1 MNRYLNLILLA
12 AGSGERFGSNKLRK
26 DINGKPMY
34 RHIFDHLNQYYR
46 EHAADC
52 EVTVVSQYSEILEA
66 AEGAGFAAVRNPRP
80 EDGISLTIRLGL
92 EAGSENNPGKPASF
106 DEDDQYQ
113 GEGAVFF
120 TADQPYMCYQTVEKF
135 LQQAHRTGKGILS
148 AANSGVS
155 GNPVFFDRNYYPE
168 LMELTGDIGG
178 KRVMNRHLDDVEW
191 FEMSKEE
198 LMDIDT
204 PENGDMSNRIRNL
217 SE

>member
-12 AGSGERFGSNKLRK
+12 AGSGERFGSNKLLK
-26 DINGKPMY
+26 DINGKPLY
-34 RHIFDHLNQYYR
+34 RHVFDHLNHYYR
-46 EHAADC
+46 EHVADC

-66 AEGAGFAAVRNPRP
+66 AVSAGFAAVRNPRP

-92 EAGSENNPGKPASF
+92 EAGSENNPGRLASF
-106 DEDDQYQ
+106 DEDDHYQ
-113 GEGAVFF
+113 GEGAAFF
-120 TADQPYMCYQTVEKF
+120 TADQPYMRYETIENF
-135 LQQAHRTGKGILS
+135 LQLAHRTQNGMVS
-148 AANSGVS
+148 AVNNGVS
-155 GNPVFFDRNYYPE
+155 GNPVFFDRSYYPE

-191 FEMSKEE
+191 FEMSREE

-204 PENGDMSNRIRNL
+204 PEDGDMSNRIRNL